1 MPESTM
7 SEVSESPTTASQPK
21 SWTRQDYL
29 LVFIAV
35 MIKLG
40 DGVEVYLPGVITQTV
55 ACELGVSELQESILA
70 VILYLF
76 WAISVMSAVPIIK
89 RFGERACLL
98 LSLYLSIFFAIL
110 CALVPN
116 YYTILLSRA
125 LTGICGGLN
134 ACTIGIYLAKHVSS
148 KDVLT
153 VGSFLSEGL
162 AYPVGGAW
170 VSVLG
175 WLILEHTSWRVFVLL
190 TSIPLFVPPIIML
203 HAFVTEKSEVR
214 ELESETSYS
223 LTENNVVG
231 TEHESL
237 VTDNLEQESLVT
249 NNLEHESLV
258 TNKPANVK
266 NFRARVFKSSLFFFC
281 SICIGFG
288 SIILLPWLI
297 RSHKEENVDDDDE
310 KCAQVVKGTDFLV
323 LALITGV
330 TNVVGR
336 PIGYILWSRVRFLVL
351 QSTLTGVMVLCY
363 SIILF
368 TPNLIAAEV
377 LLAISKLCYSIQAI
391 EIAILSYDYDY
402 FGLTGLELGSS
413 VSTAVGLIGG
423 VVGSSLA
430 AFLKSHIAIIVTL
443 VIACVQF
450 ILVFFMKERH

>member
-1 MPESTM
+1 M
-7 SEVSESPTTASQPK
+7 SEVSESPTPASQPK

-170 VSVLG
+170 VSLLG

-203 HAFVTEKSEVR
+203 HAFVIEKSEGR
-214 ELESETSYS
+214 ELESETSYN
-223 LTENNVVG
+223 LKQNDVVG

-237 VTDNLEQESLVT
+237 VTNIK
-249 NNLEHESLV
+249 LEHESLV
-258 TNKPANVK
+258 TDKPANVT
-266 NFRARVFKSSLFFFC
+266 NFRARVFKSSLLFFC

-297 RSHKEENVDDDDE
+297 RSHKEENVDVDDE
-310 KCAQVVKGTDFLV
+310 KCAHVVKGTDFLV

-351 QSTLTGVMVLCY
+351 QSTLTGVIVLCY

-377 LLAISKLCYSIQAI
+377 LLGISKLCYSIQAI

-402 FGLTGLELGSS
+402 FGMAGLELGSS
-413 VSTAVGLIGG
+413 VSTAVGLMGG
-423 VVGSSLA
+423 VVGTSLA
-430 AFLKSHIAIIVTL
+430 AFLKSHIAVMVTL

-450 ILVFFMKERH
+450 ILIFFMRERH